1 MDWEEVAEKHS
12 PVNIPTF
19 AEKNELKK
27 KECVCINPVV
37 KERSFNED
45 IELDYDKIGHVYL
58 YQGKVLQGVTDYL
71 HKFYDEFKLDMVAKS
86 CAKLWGVDAQD
97 IADLWESNG
106 KVSSEFGTAI
116 HNALEHYERFKELG
130 AKIAKARQQDPIRD
144 NYALPKHPVLRQIV
158 QDFVS
163 INTIKGNVLTEVLL
177 TDVGLGLAGRADR
190 VVILDKEKKICRIG
204 DYKINIDAELKE
216 SKYKAKGFET
226 LPNNKIT
233 KYQIQLS
240 VYSNM
245 LQKQGWT
252 VKGIDIYIYEDEWK
266 YYGLE
271 VLKVI

>member
-1 MDWEEVAEKHS
+1 MDWEEVASKHS
-12 PVNIPTF
+12 PVKIPTF
-19 AEKNELKK
+19 AEKKEFKK

-45 IELDYDKIGHVYL
+45 LELDYDKIGHNYI

-71 HKFYDEFKLDMVAKS
+71 HKFYDEFKLDMVAKN
-86 CAKLWGVDAQD
+86 CAKMWNVDAQE

-106 KVSSEFGTAI
+106 KVSSEFGTSI
-116 HNALEHYERFKELG
+116 HNSLEHYERYKLLG
-130 AKIAKARQQDPIRD
+130 ESISKVRQHEE

-163 INTIKGNVLTEVLL
+163 INTIQGDVLTEVLL

-216 SKYKAKGFET
+216 AKYKAKGFET
-226 LPNNKIT
+226 LPNNKVS
-233 KYQIQLS
+233 KYQLQMSI
-240 VYSNM
+240 YANM
-245 LQKQGWT
+245 LEKQGWT
-252 VKGIDIYIYEDEWK
+252 VTGLDIYIYEDEWK
-266 YYGLE
+266 YFGLE
-271 VLKVI
+271 VLKVIN